1 MTKTKIKSRNIGLDV
16 EQPATTCKD
25 VNCPFHGNI
34 VIKKKLL
41 TGKVVSTKMNKSAV
55 IERELIRYI
64 PKFERYSKI
73 VSRISVHNPPCIPV
87 KEGDVVRVALTRP
100 LSKTKNHVI
109 IAKVN
114 VK

>member
-1 MTKTKIKSRNIGLDV
+1 MAKTKIKSRNIGMDV
-16 EQPATTCKD
+16 ELPANACKD
-25 VNCPFHGNI
+25 INCPFHGNI

-41 TGKVVSTKMNKSAV
+41 TGKVVSAKMNKSAV
-55 IERELIRYI
+55 IERELIRYL
-64 PKFERYSKI
+64 PKYERYSKR
-73 VSRISVHNPPCIPV
+73 VSRISVHNPPCIAA

-114 VK
+114 TK